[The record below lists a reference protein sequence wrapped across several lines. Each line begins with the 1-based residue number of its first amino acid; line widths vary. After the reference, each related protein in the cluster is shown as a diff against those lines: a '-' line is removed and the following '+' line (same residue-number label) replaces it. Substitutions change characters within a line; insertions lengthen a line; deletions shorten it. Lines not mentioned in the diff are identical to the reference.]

1 VFKSSQ
7 NNEIEPKRTNL
18 KEGEEDASKK
28 MKKFYIVDSTDNLPG
43 Q

>member
-1 VFKSSQ
+1 MFKSSQ

-28 MKKFYIVDSTDNLPG
+28 DEEVLHS
-43 Q
+43 